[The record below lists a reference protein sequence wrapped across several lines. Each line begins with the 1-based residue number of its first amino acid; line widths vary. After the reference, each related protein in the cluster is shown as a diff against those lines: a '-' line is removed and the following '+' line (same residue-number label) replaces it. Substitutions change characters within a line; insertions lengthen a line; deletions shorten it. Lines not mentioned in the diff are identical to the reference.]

1 MSSVNQT
8 IKKVILSLLGKGG
21 KQQVLRLLLND
32 EEKTL
37 LDFQRSGYF
46 IETGWFQ
53 SLNNRKPV
61 DGKGH
66 EVPWF
71 TYPSVAFL
79 DKRLTKGLRIFE
91 YGSGAS
97 SVYFQK
103 KGAALYSVEYDAAWF
118 EKLKQSI
125 YEPNKIYSV
134 SYSKESPDAYVN
146 AIDIPGVSF
155 DIVVIDGR
163 ARVKCC
169 RKALASLS
177 AGGILIL
184 DDSERERYSECFS
197 LMQDKDFRYI
207 EFWGISAGDYNLKCT
222 TIFYRPNN
230 CLGI

>member
-8 IKKVILSLLGKGG
+8 IKKVILSLLGKRG

-53 SLNNRKPV
+53 SLNNKKPV

-103 KGAALYSVEYDAAWF
+103 KGAVLYSVEYDAAWF

-125 YEPNKIYSV
+125 YEPSKIYSV

-146 AIDIPGVSF
+146 AIDIPGASF
-155 DIVVIDGR
+155 DIVVVDGR

-169 RKALASLS
+169 RKAVASLS
-177 AGGILIL
+177 AGGVLIL

-197 LMQDKDFRYI
+197 IMQEKDFRYI

-222 TIFYRPNN
+222 TIFYRLNN